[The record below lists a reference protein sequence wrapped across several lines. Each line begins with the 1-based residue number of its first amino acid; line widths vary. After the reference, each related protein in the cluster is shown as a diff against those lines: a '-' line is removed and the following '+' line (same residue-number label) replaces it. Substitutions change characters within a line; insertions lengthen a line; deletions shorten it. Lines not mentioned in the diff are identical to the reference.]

1 MIYERQFVK
10 CMDMINQKGIIE
22 NTLSYYVTQWTH
34 KLATIAC
41 MSVLCVCTELNSCA
55 VFLGR
60 DFSPEETYQSNA
72 KNNN

>member
-1 MIYERQFVK
+1 MK
-10 CMDMINQKGIIE
+10 CMEMINQRGIIE

-41 MSVLCVCTELNSCA
+41 MSVLCVCTELNSCG
-55 VFLGR
+55 VFLGG
-60 DFSPEETYQSNA
+60 FSPEETYQSN